1 MIVRACRP
9 AIGRFDMASRDR
21 RTGSTSPSNRT
32 TANAAQMTDQPIN
45 STGERTDFGEPVQLR
60 AQLGDSAIVVTDR
73 RLVVVTRDRQSL
85 DVPLEGV
92 RRIQFDI
99 ERSRPATLIVPEHA
113 SHEPQVLAVH
123 HDYYEEVAGALVLVG
138 RRLAEPA

>member
-1 MIVRACRP
+1 
-9 AIGRFDMASRDR
+9 
-21 RTGSTSPSNRT
+21 
-32 TANAAQMTDQPIN
+32 MTDQPIN

-85 DVPLEGV
+85 DVLLEGV

-99 ERSRPATLIVPEHA
+99 ERSRPATLVIVPEHA

-123 HDYYEEVAGALVLVG
+123 HDYYEEVAEALVLVG